1 MKALVAEA
9 KKVSALSQTSHKSL
23 EDIEADV
30 VSDIQMMDHA
40 HETSFDGQPMS
51 TIVTSV
57 LKDLKGGRPEYAK
70 VMPVSAKAI

>member
-1 MKALVAEA
+1 
-9 KKVSALSQTSHKSL
+9 
-23 EDIEADV
+23 
-30 VSDIQMMDHA
+30 MDHA